1 MKQPVIQKPIPYYE
15 QFYHSLRAMILEGTL
30 IPGERIN
37 ETQLAKD
44 FGVSR
49 SPIREAIRVL
59 EREGLIVSDEK
70 AKVMVYQ
77 PTFQDVEEIYQCR
90 QALESFAVRLMID
103 AAGADETEQLGRVLN
118 ETKQAVHREAPA
130 REIIELNESFHN
142 HIILFSRN
150 NRLKK
155 HIGELRSLIYLFRTY
170 NFTGTERALTIEA
183 EHAAIYREIKDGNKE
198 AAAKAMTDHLEHDL
212 SYLKEQLQAKALIV

>member
-1 MKQPVIQKPIPYYE
+1 MKQPIIQKPIPYYE
-15 QFYHSLRAMILEGTL
+15 QFYHSLKAMIVEGTL
-30 IPGERIN
+30 TPGERIN

-59 EREGLIVSDEK
+59 EREGLLVSDEK

-90 QALESFAVRLMID
+90 QALESFAVRLMIN
-103 AAGADETEQLGRVLN
+103 AAQADETAQIGLVLE
-118 ETKQAVHREAPA
+118 ETRKAIHQEAPA
-130 REIIELNESFHN
+130 QEIIQLNESFHN

-150 NRLKK
+150 NRLKRQ
-155 HIGELRSLIYLFRTY
+155 IDELRSLMYFFRTY

-183 EHAAIYREIKDGNKE
+183 EHSAIYREIKAGNQE
-198 AAAKAMTDHLEHDL
+198 AASKAMIDHLEHDL
-212 SYLKEQLQAKALIV
+212 SYLKEQLQRKSLII